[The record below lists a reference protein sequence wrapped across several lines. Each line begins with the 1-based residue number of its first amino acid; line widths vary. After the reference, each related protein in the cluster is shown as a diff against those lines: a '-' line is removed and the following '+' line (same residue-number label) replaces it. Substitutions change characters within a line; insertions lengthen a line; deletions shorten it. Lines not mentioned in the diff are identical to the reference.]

1 MPRPRC
7 SDLSAIVL
15 AALLAAGPASAATTG
30 KGREAKFSAIPNT
43 LIKGAGRAVEGDL
56 LTVNGTTVRLM
67 GIDAPDPGQ
76 MCKNRYGREL
86 DCFRVAT
93 DVLANLVKDAEVEC
107 TVADQDRHGQKQGE
121 CRVRGID
128 LGGAM
133 VARGWA
139 FPYRGLT
146 SAYQKSESYAQS
158 KRLGLWAGRVEKPW
172 EWRSRRL
179 REQAR

>member
-1 MPRPRC
+1 MRRPRC
-7 SDLSAIVL
+7 FELIAI
-15 AALLAAGPASAATTG
+15 LLAVLPAGPVSAATAQKPG
-30 KGREAKFSAIPNT
+30 KFSGVPNT
-43 LIKGAGRAVEGDL
+43 TIKGEGKALEGDL
-56 LTVNGTTVRLM
+56 LSVAGTTVRLM

-76 MCKNRYGREL
+76 KCKNRYGHEL
-86 DCFRVAT
+86 DCFTIAR
-93 DVLANLVKDAEVEC
+93 DVLATLIKDQEVEC
-107 TVADQDRHGQKQGE
+107 TVADEDRNRQKQGE

-139 FPYRGLT
+139 FQFWGRT
-146 SAYQKSESYAQS
+146 QAYQSAEAYAQS
-158 KRLGLWAGRVEKPW
+158 KRMGLWAGRVEKPW